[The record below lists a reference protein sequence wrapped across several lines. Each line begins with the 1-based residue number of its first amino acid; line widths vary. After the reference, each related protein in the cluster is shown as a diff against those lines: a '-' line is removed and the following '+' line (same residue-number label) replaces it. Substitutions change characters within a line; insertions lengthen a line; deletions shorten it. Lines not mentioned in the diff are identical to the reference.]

1 MNTDIKTPHSDAAP
15 HVGIRFAKAGRPLS
29 DETLRKI
36 DVEIARYPVKQSAVL
51 PALWLAQQ
59 EQGFC
64 SLEAQ
69 EQIAAKIGVA
79 PAFVAG
85 VVSFYTMY
93 HTEPVGRHVID
104 VCTTVSCWLRGAD
117 DLVAHLEKR
126 LGIRVG
132 GTTPDRRFT
141 LRTVECLGSCGTAPM
156 CQIGDDYHEDLS
168 SFEKIDKVLEGL
180 K

>member
-1 MNTDIKTPHSDAAP
+1 VNGELK
-15 HVGIRFAKAGRPLS
+15 VGIEFEHAAQGLGES
-29 DETLRKI
+29 TLKEI
-36 DVEIARYPVKQSAVL
+36 DRAIARYPRKESALL

-69 EQIAAKIGVA
+69 KQIAEKIGVS

-85 VVSFYTMY
+85 VVSFYTMF
-93 HTEPVGRHVID
+93 HTRPVGRHVVD
-104 VCTTVSCWLRGAD
+104 LCTTVSCWLRGSD
-117 DLVAHLEKR
+117 DLLSQLERK
-126 LGIRVG
+126 LGIKAG
-132 GTTPDRRFT
+132 ETTRDGRFT

-156 CQIGDDYHEDLS
+156 CQINEDYHEDLT
-168 SFEKIDKVLEGL
+168 FKKIDTILDGL

>member
-1 MNTDIKTPHSDAAP
+1 MSAPKVGIEFAPAGTRLSDA
-15 HVGIRFAKAGRPLS
+15 
-29 DETLRKI
+29 TLKKI
-36 DVEIARYPVKQSAVL
+36 DEVIARYPVKKSALL

-69 EQIAAKIGVA
+69 EQIAGKIGVS
-79 PAFVAG
+79 PAYVAG

-93 HTEPVGRHVID
+93 HTKPVGRHVID
-104 VCTTVSCWLRGAD
+104 VCTTVSCWLRNAD
-117 DLVAHLEKR
+117 GLVKHLEEK
-126 LGIRVG
+126 LGIEVG
-132 GTTPDRRFT
+132 QTTPDGRFT

-156 CQIGDDYHEDLS
+156 CQIGDDYHENLT
-168 SFEKIDKVLEGL
+168 FEAIDGILGNL

>member
-1 MNTDIKTPHSDAAP
+1 MSAP
-15 HVGIRFAKAGRPLS
+15 KVGIEFAPAGTGLS
-29 DETLRKI
+29 DETLKKI
-36 DVEIARYPVKQSAVL
+36 DDVIARYPVKKSAVL

-69 EQIAAKIGVA
+69 EQIADKIGVS
-79 PAFVAG
+79 PAYIAG

-93 HTEPVGRHVID
+93 HTKPVGRHVID
-104 VCTTVSCWLRGAD
+104 VCTTVSCWLRNAD
-117 DLVAHLEKR
+117 GLVKHLEEK
-126 LGIRVG
+126 LGIQVG
-132 GTTPDRRFT
+132 QTTPDGRFT

-156 CQIGDDYHEDLS
+156 CQIGDDFHEDLT
-168 SFEKIDKVLEGL
+168 FEAIDRILETL

>member
-1 MNTDIKTPHSDAAP
+1 VSAAAVGQAP
-15 HVGIRFAKAGRPLS
+15 HVGIRFAKAGRGLT
-29 DETLRKI
+29 EATLRRI
-36 DVEIARYPVKQSAVL
+36 DEAIARYPEKRSALL

-69 EQIAAKIGVA
+69 EQIAEKIGVS

-93 HTEPVGRHVID
+93 HTQPVGRHVVD
-104 VCTTVSCWLRGAD
+104 VCTTVSCWLRGSD
-117 DLVAHLEKR
+117 ELVGHLESS
-126 LGIRVG
+126 LGIEVG
-132 GTTPDRRFT
+132 QTTPDGRIT

-156 CQIGDDYHEDLS
+156 CQIGDDYHEDLT
-168 SFEKIDKVLEGL
+168 FAKIDKILDGMT
-180 K
+180 

>member
-1 MNTDIKTPHSDAAP
+1 MSGGPVHGEMR
-15 HVGIRFAKAGRPLS
+15 VGIKFASADKGLS
-29 DETLRKI
+29 DETLKKI
-36 DVEIARYPVKQSAVL
+36 DEVIARYPVKQSAVL

-64 SLEAQ
+64 SLQAQ
-69 EQIAAKIGVA
+69 EQIAQKIGVS

-93 HTEPVGRHVID
+93 HTQPVGRHVID
-104 VCTTVSCWLRGAD
+104 VCTTLSCWLRGSD
-117 DLVAHLEKR
+117 DLVAHLEKK
-126 LGIRVG
+126 LGIKVG
-132 GTTPDRRFT
+132 ETTKDGRYT

-156 CQIGDDYHEDLS
+156 CQIGDDYHENLDFS
-168 SFEKIDKVLEGL
+168 RIDAILDGL